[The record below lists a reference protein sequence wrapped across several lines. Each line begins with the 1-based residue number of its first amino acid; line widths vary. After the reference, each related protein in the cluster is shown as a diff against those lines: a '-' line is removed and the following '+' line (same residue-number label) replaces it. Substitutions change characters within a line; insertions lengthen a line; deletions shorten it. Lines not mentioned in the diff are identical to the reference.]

1 MRLVQLR
8 VPADDRE
15 PVLDALDEHGVDFV
29 DTPEADGDA
38 TLVHFPLPTEAVE
51 SVVDAVHEAGLN
63 DDDYV
68 VVASAETA
76 RSPRFD
82 ELEEEY
88 VNGSGEEDAITEAE
102 LRSKTLN
109 LTPSRLVYYA
119 MTLLSVLVATAGLVL
134 DAPSVV
140 VGAMVISPQVGAS
153 LTAAVG
159 ATIDDRP
166 MLRDGIRMQVYAL
179 AGSVLAAAAFGWAL
193 RNAGFVPPVLDI
205 STVDQIS
212 TRTSPGLL
220 TLLVGLCAGAA
231 GGFSLASDVPESLVG
246 VAVAVALVPAAA
258 ASGIGVA
265 WGYTG
270 VAVGAGV
277 LLLVN
282 AVSINAAAVG
292 VLWYLGYRPWSDH
305 AGPVRDLARAARSR
319 RFLVAATVTAVLVLA
334 PGLLIA
340 DHVAFEN
347 EANDAVEATLE
358 EPRYQELELVSTHVE
373 FVSGTSESESFMVVV
388 ARPAGEPYPE
398 LADRLR
404 DAVRERTGETPTVE
418 VEFVDRNRSG

>member
-8 VPADDRE
+8 VPADSRG
-15 PVLDALDEHGVDFV
+15 PVLDALEEEGVDHV
-29 DTPEADGDA
+29 DAPETDGDA
-38 TLVHFPLPTEAVE
+38 ALVHFPLPTEAVE
-51 SVVDAVHEAGLN
+51 SVLDAVHEAGLE

-68 VVASAETA
+68 VVANAETA

-82 ELEEEY
+82 RLEERY
-88 VNGSGEEDAITEAE
+88 VAGSDEEDAITEAE

-109 LTPSRLVYYA
+109 LTPSRPVYYA
-119 MTLLSVLVATAGLVL
+119 MTLLSVLVAVAGLLL
-134 DAPSVV
+134 DAPSIV

-159 ATIDDRP
+159 ATIDDRS
-166 MLRDGIRMQVYAL
+166 MFRDGIRMQVYAL
-179 AGSVLAAAAFGWAL
+179 AGSVLAAALAGWAL

-220 TLLVGLCAGAA
+220 TLLVGLGAGAA
-231 GGFSLASDVPESLVG
+231 GGFSIASDVPESLVG

-258 ASGIGVA
+258 ASGVGVA

-270 VAVGAGV
+270 VALGAGV

-282 AVSINAAAVG
+282 AVSINVAAVG
-292 VLWYLGYRPWSDH
+292 VLWYLGYRPWSDR
-305 AGPVRDLARAARSR
+305 AGPIEDLARAAHSR
-319 RFLVAATVTAVLVLA
+319 RFLVAAAVTAVLVLS

-347 EANDAVEATLE
+347 DANDAVEATLE
-358 EPRYQELELVSTHVE
+358 EPRYGELELVSTHVE
-373 FVSGTSESESFMVVV
+373 FVSGTSESESFTVVL
-388 ARPAGEPYPE
+388 ARPADEPYPE

-404 DAVRERTGETPTVE
+404 DAVRTRTGETPTVE
-418 VEFVDRNRSG
+418 VEFAERNRSE